1 MVHRSPSDHPT
12 TGRVGRRLTGADGA
26 GISVAAATAARAAA
40 PPRAPRSGDGVGI
53 RGGRGADAAKRG
65 RPPARPPAVGHKEHP
80 RRPRVG
86 GACPPR
92 QGAVWGGGAGGTRR
106 LRCSGW
112 MGDARHHLR
121 ARRPPQLP
129 RRARPSCRDVPAPTS
144 GDDGSGGSAATAQL
158 PPPPTVRGG
167 RGVAVMGEEGGGRE
181 GQAASAVVGRSRDRP
196 RPLVSGGDKGD
207 EGMGVW
213 DVAGGQE
220 VGVGGELVRAAGWEH
235 GQVSASD
242 GRGVCTVHTCKHM
255 YFSHGRERRDTT
267 KQKRQACSGG
277 RPRPRWR
284 RRPPPHQRA
293 PSPCPSPPLTR
304 GGSRPWRGAPP
315 PPSPP
320 RRAAAAAARPPA
332 CPRGPP
338 GRPAPG

>member
-1 MVHRSPSDHPT
+1 MGS
-12 TGRVGRRLTGADGA
+12 A
-26 GISVAAATAARAAA
+26 SVAGAALTLPSVGARPLERPLSATRSTPDDLAWGGHVPPAKA
-40 PPRAPRSGDGVGI
+40 PCGGGG
-53 RGGRGADAAKRG
+53 RGGRGAY
-65 RPPARPPAVGHKEHP
+65 AV
-80 RRPRVG
+80 VG
-86 GACPPR
+86 GWGMHATTSER
-92 QGAVWGGGAGGTRR
+92 AV
-106 LRCSGW
+106 
-112 MGDARHHLR
+112 
-121 ARRPPQLP
+121 
-129 RRARPSCRDVPAPTS
+129 RPSCRDVPAPTS

-196 RPLVSGGDKGD
+196 RPLVSGGDRGD

-277 RPRPRWR
+277 RPRPRWQ